1 MCRRTRQQEGKF
13 TFAVNKA
20 KRNSRLH
27 RRKSPGTLSATLSCK
42 CSGVRKGLQTSTICK
57 GCNLDFFAAGNRT
70 SHSFGRFPRR
80 LCGLRCAWGQDHCQK
95 HAHRMTT
102 MLPTAAASNE
112 EDQEEET
119 CPVCYE
125 PNNPPAGDAPTSSVA
140 CEVCKH
146 AVCGECDAMLTQAA
160 HVQCP
165 MCRAPRR
172 PRALPFSM
180 CQKCRVFAV
189 P

>member
-1 MCRRTRQQEGKF
+1 
-13 TFAVNKA
+13 
-20 KRNSRLH
+20 
-27 RRKSPGTLSATLSCK
+27 
-42 CSGVRKGLQTSTICK
+42 
-57 GCNLDFFAAGNRT
+57 
-70 SHSFGRFPRR
+70 
-80 LCGLRCAWGQDHCQK
+80 
-95 HAHRMTT
+95 MTT
-102 MLPTAAASNE
+102 TLLAAASNE
-112 EDQEEET
+112 EDDEEEET
-119 CPVCYE
+119 CPVCYK
-125 PNNPPAGDAPTSSVA
+125 PNPHPPAAGDAPTSVA

-146 AVCGECDAMLTQAA
+146 AVCGECDSMLTQAG

>member
-1 MCRRTRQQEGKF
+1 
-13 TFAVNKA
+13 
-20 KRNSRLH
+20 
-27 RRKSPGTLSATLSCK
+27 
-42 CSGVRKGLQTSTICK
+42 
-57 GCNLDFFAAGNRT
+57 
-70 SHSFGRFPRR
+70 
-80 LCGLRCAWGQDHCQK
+80 
-95 HAHRMTT
+95 MTT

-180 CQKCRVFAV
+180 CQKCPVFAV